1 VKKSGQL
8 GLALAVVATALATP
22 AWAGKKRCP
31 PGYAPFAV
39 TLELSAEEGK
49 CAGPGLGS
57 PGSKSLLI
65 NGDEPFVI
73 TSIIAQPSGEDELN
87 DEITAFRIGID
98 GTFFVVQ
105 SGDLTQLG
113 GFPVVGAPFDV
124 LGDAHDD
131 RAFRTSFAS
140 SKFPTQLTSNGDPDF
155 DDDIEINFTCRAGT
169 SVDLGF
175 SHFRV
180 SGWKLAGAEVTLAFG
195 N

>member
-1 VKKSGQL
+1 VRKTGQV
-8 GLALAVVATALATP
+8 GVALAVVAAAIASP

-39 TLELSAEEGK
+39 TLELAAAEGK
-49 CAGPGLGS
+49 CATAGS
-57 PGSKSLLI
+57 RGSKSLLI
-65 NGDEPFVI
+65 DGDEPFVI
-73 TSIIAQPSGEDELN
+73 TSIIAQPSGENELN
-87 DEITAFRIGID
+87 DEITVFRIGID
-98 GTFFVVQ
+98 GTDFVVR

-113 GFPVVGAPFDV
+113 GVPVVGAPFDV
-124 LGDAHDD
+124 LGDADDD

-155 DDDIEINFTCRAGT
+155 DDDIEINFSCRAGT
-169 SVDLGF
+169 TVDLGF

-180 SGWKLAGAEVTLAFG
+180 SGWKRVGTEVSLAFA